1 MTQTAAP
8 SSPKSIDRSM
18 WIDCLLLSLAIF
30 LAYGQA
36 STHNFIE
43 FDDAT
48 YIYANPRVAEGF
60 SWSNVWWAL
69 TNTDA
74 SNWHPLTWLTIFLD
88 RCWLGAHTGG
98 YIMMNVVWHIGTAC
112 LCYLA
117 FRSVTGRRFWALTIA
132 IVLALHPVNVENVAW
147 YSERKS
153 LVQAFFWFAGIL
165 AYFRFLRTGRRLD
178 YGWLLIAH
186 LLGLMAKPM
195 QVTFPCALVLLHVLH
210 DALKAGERKSWSRR
224 SVDSALAS
232 ARLVWPLLVLS
243 LLVAFITAKA
253 QTVAINGL
261 EYLSLEQR
269 IINIARSYVSYLGMT
284 FSPGELAPFYPLFKE
299 ELTWGAFTQASVI
312 LAAIT
317 IGLWFLRRIELC
329 LGWLWFLG
337 TMIPVIGLVQV
348 GSQSHADRYLY
359 IPMVGLCFLYPA
371 LFDMVHTL
379 SARIM
384 RVSKLIWLAGLTASM
399 LVACHIQVG
408 YWRNGV
414 ELFRHSLATTG
425 DCVTGVNCLSMA
437 YLRSER
443 YKEAIRF
450 SDEKIA
456 IATQQGTIA
465 KLTGIKA
472 HAQYCL
478 GLHHEAIANGKRA
491 LELGESTPLLLWV
504 MTVSHLAIGENS
516 KALVFAQA
524 AKSAATG
531 KQTLGAY
538 RDDAIA
544 ADCDRIIALINEA
557 NAEPSA
563 TR

>member
-1 MTQTAAP
+1 MTQETSTP
-8 SSPKSIDRSM
+8 RGKVDRSP
-18 WIDCLLLSLAIF
+18 WIDCLLLALSIF
-30 LAYGQA
+30 LVYSQVAA
-36 STHNFIE
+36 HSFIE
-43 FDDAT
+43 YDDAT

-60 SWSNVWWAL
+60 SWANVWWAL

-74 SNWHPLTWLTIFLD
+74 ANWHPLTWLTIFLD

-153 LVQAFFWFAGIL
+153 LVQAFFWFLGIL

-186 LLGLMAKPM
+186 ILGLMAKPM

-210 DALKAGERKSWSRR
+210 DSLKVGARESWSRR
-224 SVDSALAS
+224 SADSALAS
-232 ARLVWPLLVLS
+232 TKLVWPLLALS
-243 LLVAFITAKA
+243 LLVAFITTQA
-253 QTVAINGL
+253 QTVAINPL
-261 EYLSLEQR
+261 EYLSIEQR
-269 IINIARSYVSYLGMT
+269 IINIARSYVTYIGMT

-299 ELTWGAFTQASVI
+299 ELTWGTFVQASAI
-312 LAAIT
+312 LTAIT
-317 IGLWFLRRIELC
+317 LGLWFLRRIELC

-337 TMIPVIGLVQV
+337 TMVPVIGLVQV

-359 IPMVGLCFLYPA
+359 IPMVGLCFLYPV
-371 LFDMVHTL
+371 LFDMVHHL

-384 RVSKLIWLAGLTASM
+384 RVSKLIWLTGLTAGM
-399 LVACHIQVG
+399 LVASHIQVG

-414 ELFRHSLATTG
+414 ELFRHSLAVTG
-425 DCVTGVNCLSMA
+425 DCVTGVNCLSLA
-437 YLRSER
+437 YLRSNR
-443 YKEAIRF
+443 YEEVIRF
-450 SDEKIA
+450 VDQKIA

-465 KLTGIKA
+465 QLTATKA

-478 GLHHEAIANGKRA
+478 GLHNEAIASGKRA
-491 LELGESTPLLLWV
+491 LELGGQTPLLLWV
-504 MTVSHLAIGENS
+504 MTVSHLAIGENE
-516 KALVFAQA
+516 KALNFALA
-524 AKSAATG
+524 AKAAAQE
-531 KQTLGAY
+531 KHPVGAFK
-538 RDDAIA
+538 DKEIV
-544 ADCDRIIALINEA
+544 ADCDRIIALLDEGK
-557 NAEPSA
+557 EEHP
-563 TR
+563 TTP